1 MKPFLSLAKGHRSRL
16 VSNGLASVLALALTG
31 AFAQSPP
38 PAARQNPGTAGGLPP
53 LVDDGALIKVNFPN
67 SPVMAIIP
75 FYTQL
80 TGKKIILD
88 SSLQGESLRIIAPK
102 PLSKKEAIG
111 FIEATLLL
119 NGYAVI
125 PVDKDTVKLI
135 HHSGGKS
142 PGSENLQVFNSIKDL
157 PEGEQI
163 VHFVMPLQHIS
174 PEDAAKAFQQVIKL
188 HAYGVITPVTNAAS
202 LIITENSATIRS
214 IFEMA
219 QIIDVPPAEIA
230 NEMIKLERSDVESI
244 AEIINEIYGDKEK
257 DKSGPSSTHQQAQQ
271 QPQAVAVPGQPG
283 NARPNVPNVNG
294 GASTADTNPA
304 TSKVKVIPYRR
315 TNQLLVIA
323 RPVDIAYIKG
333 LVSKLDQQEDTAS
346 SIKIKLKYMPVGDF
360 LTVAYKALAKD
371 TDIQNSDGG
380 PSGSGRSPRLSGS
393 SSTPSTQARN
403 AGGSSS
409 SNMAQQNPFSSP
421 FGGSNGVNGGN
432 SGGMFGGASRS
443 VLNDPDQSGTPDSVV
458 VGRTL
463 LISDPQSNSLI
474 VSGSPE
480 HIGTIQRLI
489 KEMDVRPQQIYISTV
504 IGQLNLGNEY
514 KYGFDFLKLMDDF
527 TLRRTREVTVDSTS
541 TTTNADGTTSST
553 SSSTTGTVSGVSTGT
568 DTTGTTATSTGTTG
582 TTTQLVAD
590 AAGLLDIP
598 VNFKGFSWNQLN
610 YYGQISSIGKYVNLL
625 DQDKHFKILSRPA
638 IYARNN
644 TKAVI
649 SSGQRIAVPTNILSN
664 GASVSGGIASTSASI
679 DYRDVVLK
687 LEVIPLINSDD
698 EVTLKISQLND
709 NVISSTT
716 ISGNTIPIIG
726 TQELNTEITVKN
738 GQTVV
743 LGGLIT
749 EKDSNNGSGVILL
762 RRIPIIKHLFGTTQK
777 AKDREELLIF
787 IQPHII
793 KPNDPLDK
801 PNEIELGRSRV
812 FEEAMSFGG
821 TDRPIRKAL
830 PETAAPAPVPAKNP
844 RKK

>member
-1 MKPFLSLAKGHRSRL
+1 MKSHLHLPKGRFPRAVSSGLSAVAALSLSG
-16 VSNGLASVLALALTG
+16 V
-31 AFAQSPP
+31 FAQSPP
-38 PAARQNPGTAGGLPP
+38 PNAPHQGPGVAGGSE
-53 LVDDGALIKVNFPN
+53 LVADGALIKVNFPN

-80 TGKKIILD
+80 TGKKMILD

-102 PLSKKEAIG
+102 PLTKKEAIA

-125 PVDKDTVKLI
+125 PVDKDTVKLL

-142 PGSENLQVFNSIKDL
+142 PGAENLPVFNSIKDL
-157 PEGEQI
+157 PDGEQI

-174 PEDAAKAFQQVIKL
+174 PEEASKAFQQVIKL
-188 HAYGVITPVTNAAS
+188 HAYGVITPVTNAAA

-214 IFEMA
+214 IFEIA

-257 DKSGPSSTHQQAQQ
+257 DKSGPNSTHQQAQQQ

-283 NARPNVPNVNG
+283 NARPNVPNANG
-294 GASTADTNPA
+294 SASTADTNPA

-371 TDIQNSDGG
+371 TDIQNTDGG
-380 PSGSGRSPRLSGS
+380 PSGSGRSPKLSGS

-409 SNMAQQNPFSSP
+409 SMAQQNPFSSP
-421 FGGSNGVNGGN
+421 FGGSSGVNGGS

-489 KEMDVRPQQIYISTV
+489 KEMDVRPQQIYISTI
-504 IGQLNLGNEY
+504 IGQLNLGDDY
-514 KYGFDFLKLMDDF
+514 KYGFDFLKLLDDF

-541 TTTNADGTTSST
+541 TTTNADGTTTST
-553 SSSTTGTVSGVSTGT
+553 SGSTTATTTGTSTTGSTSA
-568 DTTGTTATSTGTTG
+568 TTGTTGS
-582 TTTQLVAD
+582 TTQLVAD
-590 AAGLLDIP
+590 AAGLLDMP

-610 YYGQISSIGKYVNLL
+610 YYGQISSIGSYVNLL
-625 DQDKHFKILSRPA
+625 DQDKHFKVLSRPA

-709 NVISSTT
+709 NIVGSQT
-716 ISGNTIPIIG
+716 ISGNTIPTIG
-726 TQELNTEITVKN
+726 TQELNTEITVKS

-749 EKDSNNGSGVILL
+749 EKEGNNGSGVILL

-777 AKDREELLIF
+777 SKDREELLIF
-787 IQPHII
+787 IQPQII
-793 KPNDPLDK
+793 KPTDSLDK
-801 PNEIELGRSRV
+801 PNEIEIGRSRV
-812 FEEAMSFGG
+812 LEETLSFGG
-821 TDRPIRKAL
+821 NDRPVRKAL
-830 PETAAPAPVPAKNP
+830 PETAPPPPPAKNS